1 MMLAMIA
8 LFTAALLLVIGT
20 GLLGGAL
27 FGRHRQRRLILLL
40 AAFMVW
46 ALAGCAAKES
56 QEAKIPTIAPATP
69 TAAPTQPPQPTPTVP
84 APTATPEAAAP
95 GESPLPTPAAVEA
108 PPPAQGGSGKLIFPS
123 ARSGSLDLW
132 VMDLTDI
139 ENPTQLTT
147 SQAADVEPRWS
158 PDGTQIVFSSNED
171 RQYNDI
177 FLINADGTERRR
189 LLDWPDSHEWGPAWS
204 PDGKLIVFTSE
215 KPGNYDLFVMP
226 PDGSQ
231 EPLNLTQ
238 GFFNTY
244 ADWSPDGRWL
254 VFVSDRSGNWDIWK
268 MDVQACL
275 EARRAGETGPDVTA
289 CQPQQL
295 TDNPDDDFFP
305 RWSPDGSQI
314 AFSSRRFGD
323 RDIYVM
329 DADGGNE
336 VRLTAM
342 PGNDSNPIWAM
353 DGQAIIFSRRPSH
366 RPLSEWDL
374 FIMNADGSDVR
385 QLTDSPGQDRFGD
398 WRP

>member
-1 MMLAMIA
+1 MIT
-8 LFTAALLLVIGT
+8 LFLSSILLVIGT

-27 FGRHRQRRLILLL
+27 FGRIRKRRIILL
-40 AAFMVW
+40 AAALVVW
-46 ALAGCAAKES
+46 TLAGCAAKGGK
-56 QEAKIPTIAPATP
+56 EAEIPTVAPPTP
-69 TAAPTQPPQPTPTVP
+69 TTAPTQPPQPSPTPVAEPTNTP
-84 APTATPEAAAP
+84 APTATPEPAAAP
-95 GESPLPTPAAVEA
+95 GESPLATPTLLPRAEAAF
-108 PPPAQGGSGKLIFPS
+108 GKLVFPS

-139 ENPTQLTT
+139 DHPVQLTS

-158 PDGTQIVFSSNED
+158 PDGSRIVFSSNED

-177 FLINADGTERRR
+177 FLINADGSDRRR
-189 LLDWPDSHEWGPAWS
+189 LLDWPDSHEWGAAWS

-254 VFVSDRSGNWDIWK
+254 VFTSDHGQGWDIWK

-275 EARRAGETGPDVTA
+275 EARRAGEIGSDVAA

-295 TDNPDDDFFP
+295 TDNPDNDFFP
-305 RWSPDGSQI
+305 RWSPDGSKI
-314 AFSSRRFGD
+314 AFSSRRNGD
-323 RDIYVM
+323 WDIYVI
-329 DADGGNE
+329 DADGGNLT
-336 VRLTAM
+336 RLTTL
-342 PGNDSNPIWAM
+342 PGNDSNPIWAL
-353 DGQAIIFSRRPSH
+353 DGQAIIFSRRPQND
-366 RPLSEWDL
+366 WDL